1 MPISNFAARAFWPEV
16 GQKNTDKGRKL
27 LIRYFNHIFHKK
39 IQIFHFF
46 GRQKKPLI
54 RVKNYWWDN
63 FITFLTIKSDFF
75 IFTAG
80 DRTTDKRKIVD
91 ELLITP
97 ENWRARSENCLE
109 RSERLRRRDR
119 STNCLERSE
128 RLRRRDRSINC
139 LERSERLRRSVI
151 PLTCGSCLI

>member
-1 MPISNFAARAFWPEV
+1 MPISNFAAGTFSPEV

-54 RVKNYWWDN
+54 RVENYWWDN
-63 FITFLTIKSDFF
+63 FITFLTIKSNFF

-80 DRTTDKRKIVD
+80 DRTTDQRKIVD
-91 ELLITP
+91 ELLIRP
-97 ENWRARSENCLE
+97 KNWRARSANRLE
-109 RSERLRRRDR
+109 RSERLRRRDWFTNCLKRTQRLRRDR
-119 STNCLERSE
+119 STNCLDRSE
-128 RLRRRDRSINC
+128 SLKTRDQSTNC
-139 LERSERLRRSVI
+139 LKRS
-151 PLTCGSCLI
+151 